1 MDFKLRQCYIR
12 WEPPPHSGGLAM
24 NANVLNFLS
33 TDGAVTVTFPK
44 PLTPAQ
50 YSTLY
55 AMMLNKDYS
64 SSELCDALRS
74 VASEWGI
81 ELVLDGC

>member
-1 MDFKLRQCYIR
+1 
-12 WEPPPHSGGLAM
+12 M
-24 NANVLNFLS
+24 NANVLNFLA

-44 PLTPAQ
+44 PLTPVQ

-55 AMMLNKDYS
+55 ELVLSENHSA
-64 SSELCDALRS
+64 SELCDALRH
-74 VASEWGI
+74 VAREWGI